1 MSSRR
6 PPSSSSPNRPSRLG
20 EVVVKWGR
28 WCVVEV
34 EEGVVGG
41 GGGCGGGCG
50 GGGGPGDDGAGECDY
65 DDDKRLVL
73 LSISEVSAYSN
84 VLELRSKLLP

>member
-50 GGGGPGDDGAGECDY
+50 GGDGAGDDGGPP
-65 DDDKRLVL
+65 LVGM
-73 LSISEVSAYSN
+73 IMVA
-84 VLELRSKLLP
+84 VVVVCGGGWW